1 MATAAESKREMT
13 FFLAGPERRLL
24 RAIAERMPARI
35 RSNHLT
41 VLGVL
46 GAIGTGLGYAL
57 SSGHPAWLWLASG
70 MLIVNWLG
78 DSLDGT
84 LARVRHHERPKYG
97 YYIDHI
103 VDAFT
108 VTVIAGGIGLS
119 PYVRLDLALAL
130 VVVYLTLSINVYLES
145 AVFGVFKIAYGR
157 IGPTEARLG
166 VILLNALLYLG
177 ALRLVWLEEGLSF
190 LANLAIGLLTLGMF
204 LMLVVRFG
212 KNLYRLAR
220 MEPQKG
226 LRRKRRPAD
235 APPNA

>member
-1 MATAAESKREMT
+1 METAATSKREMT
-13 FFLAGPERRLL
+13 FLLAAPERRLL
-24 RAIAERMPARI
+24 QAIAGRIPRSI

-41 VLGVL
+41 VLGVI

-57 SSGHPAWLWLASG
+57 STRHPAWLWLASG
-70 MLIVNWLG
+70 MLVVNWLG

-108 VTVIAGGIGLS
+108 IAVIGVGVGLS
-119 PYVRLDLALAL
+119 PFVRLDLALAL

-157 IGPTEARLG
+157 LGPTEVRLL
-166 VILLNALLYLG
+166 VIVLNALLYLG
-177 ALRLVWLEEGLSF
+177 ALRFAWLEEGLS
-190 LANLAIGLLTLGMF
+190 LAANLAVGVLVLGMF
-204 LMLVVRFG
+204 VMLAVRFG

-226 LRRKRRPAD
+226 LRRRPGRHRGA
-235 APPNA
+235 